1 MSLASSSGFKYYMD
15 QLSVDSRSLIVAYDF
30 TNNPLSTTG
39 YILPTF
45 WSSGCYTGVA
55 NGSLTNFSQKSG
67 SGFFNSFNSVDIS
80 GKIPDDDFSF
90 LFSYEKLKTGSEVLL
105 SSAAGSNF
113 NQRSG
118 LTLGVNDVNKL
129 FLEYWNP
136 VDGKFSKTYS
146 KNIGSKNIVYL
157 NKSYGRFNLGV
168 YDTSSFKLDV
178 ESTDLF
184 NNSYCHSDK
193 FRIGGI
199 FNSNTWCSGNGFS
212 GFFDDFYCLSGSFSQ
227 DYFGVLSSG
236 FYSSLSSGQ
245 VSGTGYKCEIISTL
259 TGSGIVIGTGVTG
272 YETITTYTT
281 GYVPTG
287 YYNSGYLYFVG
298 TGVTGYEN
306 KFIGNIQDNCGFSN
320 PLYIR
325 SPLTG
330 NIYASGNTGVYTG
343 LAEVITP
350 NYINRELTG
359 TISGEVF
366 VPVDINSCS
375 GYTGYFP
382 PSIYTDSGFLF
393 SLGFDSIY
401 SLESVNDI
409 NSNEAYF
416 YTGGGIYDNINIK
429 PTYDSAIFDYKISQ
443 SDIGSGVNMFFNN
456 GQLLLESGW
465 SSYQS
470 GYSTL
475 YNITGDIFLDNN
487 IIRSNKFNEI
497 TDNLFYDHHFRFTGV
512 PGGSPALPY
521 TPIINLLQT
530 GWASGAAYTGFYD
543 PLQFV
548 IFPHLYFLNGVKLLS
563 GEDYTHTVSSGL
575 RFKFDIPEFSV
586 MTRVVHFFASSP
598 DVLSSNAVYNTGINN
613 LIKLNSGKFLKNT
626 SQVYVNGMRQSP
638 DYGYLEKSSLDL
650 LSGNFSDSYN
660 SLIFTSTVSDNF
672 WNM

>member
-1 MSLASSSGFKYYMD
+1 MD
-15 QLSVDSRSLIVAYDF
+15 QLNVDPGSLIVAYDF
-30 TNNPLSTTG
+30 TNNPLSSTG
-39 YILPTF
+39 YVLPTF
-45 WSSGCYTGVA
+45 WSSGSYTGVA

-67 SGFFNSFNSVDIS
+67 SGFFTSFNSVDIS
-80 GKIPDDDFSF
+80 GRIPDDNFSF
-90 LFSYEKLKTGSEVLL
+90 LFSYEKFRTGSEVLL

-118 LTLGVNDVNKL
+118 LTLGINDVNKL

-157 NKSYGRFNLGV
+157 NKSYGEFNLGV

-178 ESTDLF
+178 ESIDLF
-184 NNSYCHSDK
+184 NNYYSHSDK
-193 FRIGGI
+193 FRIGNI
-199 FNSNTWCSGNGFS
+199 FSSNTWSSGNGLS

-227 DYFGVLSSG
+227 DYCGVLSSG
-236 FYSSLSSGQ
+236 FYSSPSSGQ
-245 VSGTGYKCEIISTL
+245 VSGTGYKCEIISIL
-259 TGSGIVIGTGVTG
+259 TGSGIAIGTGVTG
-272 YETITTYTT
+272 YETIVTYTT

-306 KFIGNIQDNCGFSN
+306 KFIGNVQDNCGFSN

-330 NIYASGNTGVYTG
+330 NIYASGTTGIYTG
-343 LAEVITP
+343 LAQVITP
-350 NYINRELTG
+350 NYTNKELTG

-366 VPVDINSCS
+366 VPIDINRCS

-382 PSIYTDSGFLF
+382 SRIYTDSGFLF

-401 SLESVNDI
+401 SLESASDI

-416 YTGGGIYDNINIK
+416 YTGGGIYNNINLK
-429 PTYDSAIFDYKISQ
+429 PTYDSTILDYKIPQ

-465 SSYQS
+465 SSYQN

-487 IIRSNKFNEI
+487 IIRSNRFNEI
-497 TDNLFYDHHFRFTGV
+497 SDNLVYDHHFRFTEV
-512 PGGSPALPY
+512 PGGLPY
-521 TPIINLLQT
+521 TPIINVLEKT
-530 GWASGAAYTGFYD
+530 GQASGSAYTGFGIQL
-543 PLQFV
+543 PV
-548 IFPHLYFLNGVKLLS
+548 IRPDLYFLNGIKLLS
-563 GEDYTHTVSSGL
+563 GEDYTNTQPSGL
-575 RFKFDIPEFSV
+575 RFKFDIPISSV
-586 MTRVVHFFASSP
+586 LTKVIDYFISSDSVYMTGS
-598 DVLSSNAVYNTGINN
+598 NN